1 MNMVAFAIALV
12 YGFMLAEQR
21 VSNHHE
27 RWLRARGAIEP
38 AGDVYRA
45 MAWLYPLAFLA
56 MGLEGAWRA
65 VRPAISVSAT
75 VPAWAASGILLFV
88 ASKALKYWAIRSLG
102 HRWTFRV
109 LVLPSAPLVTTGPY
123 RYIRHPN
130 YVAVV
135 GEFISAA
142 MMVGAPVSGSLMLI
156 AFGVALRARIRVE
169 ERALAAAGASG
180 TPTRNVPAGPA

>member
-27 RWLRARGAIEP
+27 RWLRARGAIER

-65 VRPAISVSAT
+65 VRPAM
-75 VPAWAASGILLFV
+75 AWRPSGP
-88 ASKALKYWAIRSLG
+88 W
-102 HRWTFRV
+102 
-109 LVLPSAPLVTTGPY
+109 
-123 RYIRHPN
+123 
-130 YVAVV
+130 
-135 GEFISAA
+135 
-142 MMVGAPVSGSLMLI
+142 
-156 AFGVALRARIRVE
+156 
-169 ERALAAAGASG
+169 
-180 TPTRNVPAGPA
+180 